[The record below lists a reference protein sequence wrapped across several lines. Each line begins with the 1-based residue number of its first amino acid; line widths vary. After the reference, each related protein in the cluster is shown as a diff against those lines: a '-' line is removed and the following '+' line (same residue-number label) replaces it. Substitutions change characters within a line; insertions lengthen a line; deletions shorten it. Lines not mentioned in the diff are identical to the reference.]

1 MKKNSF
7 IVFSCA
13 LAFILVLLSC
23 EKKKDEGIGPT
34 YKENSGTG
42 GNPFPNNQTVTGT
55 STYTNPATQNSSIL
69 VGGSGWSNPSC
80 ASTASTVIKGI
91 NNSVEV
97 TINFSTVPAVGTY
110 SYAIVSNPTQPLT
123 CSMNV
128 VNAPNQPSG
137 IVWYATSGIVTVN
150 TTTNSIIS
158 ASFTNIV
165 CIQQNFNFPT
175 VAITG
180 NVGCN

>member
-1 MKKNSF
+1 MKKNPL
-7 IVFSCA
+7 VFVGFA
-13 LAFILVLLSC
+13 LALVLVSLSC

-55 STYTNPATQNSSIL
+55 STFTNPATQNSNII

-80 ASTASTVIKGI
+80 ASTASTTIKGI

-97 TINFSTVPAVGTY
+97 TMNFSAPPAVGTF
-110 SYAIVSNPTQPLT
+110 SYAIVANPTQPLT

-128 VNAPNQPSG
+128 LNAPNQPFG
-137 IVWYATSGIVTVN
+137 VVWYATSGIVTVN
-150 TTTNSIIS
+150 TTTNSIN
-158 ASFTNIV
+158 ASFANIV
-165 CIQQNFNFPT
+165 CIQKTFNFPT